1 MDLTKVQS
9 VIIGAAI
16 GDALGVPVEFL
27 SREELAASPVRDMR
41 GFGTHNQPAGTWSDD
56 TSMTLCLLESI
67 GRLRRIDYD
76 DIMQNFV
83 KWLNEAAFTA
93 AHETFD
99 AGIATQEAIARYL
112 QGTAPL
118 ACGGRGEY
126 DNGNGSLMRIAPLA
140 LFLCQ
145 QQVTRPEEILQA
157 AHQLSALTHG
167 HPRSQMACG
176 IYTLILM
183 NILTNSSLPAAIDD
197 SLKTAQNFYKNNSIY
212 RNEIPAF
219 KRLGDLAS
227 FQKLPKT
234 AIRSS
239 GYVVDTLEAVI
250 WCLLHTTSYAECVLT
265 AVNLGDDADTVGA
278 IAGGLAGAVYG
289 FHSIPPAWL
298 TALAGLEE
306 INALCQTFALHK
318 KGTP

>member
-1 MDLTKVQS
+1 
-9 VIIGAAI
+9 
-16 GDALGVPVEFL
+16 
-27 SREELAASPVRDMR
+27 
-41 GFGTHNQPAGTWSDD
+41 
-56 TSMTLCLLESI
+56 MTLCLLESI
-67 GRLRRIDYD
+67 GRG
-76 DIMQNFV
+76 
-83 KWLNEAAFTA
+83 K
-93 AHETFD
+93 
-99 AGIATQEAIARYL
+99 
-112 QGTAPL
+112 
-118 ACGGRGEY
+118 Y

-265 AVNLGDDADTVGA
+265 AVNLGDDADTVAA

-298 TALAGLEE
+298 AALAGLKE

>member
-67 GRLRRIDYD
+67 GRG
-76 DIMQNFV
+76 
-83 KWLNEAAFTA
+83 K
-93 AHETFD
+93 
-99 AGIATQEAIARYL
+99 
-112 QGTAPL
+112 
-118 ACGGRGEY
+118 Y

-145 QQVTRPEEILQA
+145 QQVKRPEEILQA

-183 NILTNSSLPAAIDD
+183 NILTNSSLPADIDD

-239 GYVVDTLEAVI
+239 SYVVDTLESVI

-265 AVNLGDDADTVGA
+265 AVNLGDDADTVAA

-289 FHSIPPAWL
+289 FHSIPPSWL
-298 TALAGLEE
+298 AALAGLKE

>member
-67 GRLRRIDYD
+67 GRLQRIDYN

-118 ACGGRGEY
+118 ACGCRGEY

-145 QQVTRPEEILQA
+145 QQVKDTEEILQT
-157 AHQLSALTHG
+157 AHHLSALTHG

-183 NILTNSSLPAAIDD
+183 NILTGSSLSVAIDNG
-197 SLKTAQNFYKNNSIY
+197 LKIAQEFYKDNSTY
-212 RNEIPAF
+212 RAEIPAF
-219 KRLGDLAS
+219 KRLGDLAA
-227 FQKLPKT
+227 FQDLPET
-234 AIRSS
+234 TIRSS

-250 WCLLHTTSYAECVLT
+250 WCLLHTTSYAECMLT
-265 AVNLGDDADTVGA
+265 AVNLGDDTDTVGA

-289 FHSIPPAWL
+289 FHAIPQTWL
-298 TALAGLEE
+298 DSLAGLTE
-306 INALCQTFALHK
+306 INALCQKFILS
-318 KGTP
+318 

>member
-56 TSMTLCLLESI
+56 TSMTLCLLE
-67 GRLRRIDYD
+67 
-76 DIMQNFV
+76 
-83 KWLNEAAFTA
+83 
-93 AHETFD
+93 
-99 AGIATQEAIARYL
+99 GIATQEAIARYL

-157 AHQLSALTHG
+157 AHQFSALTHG

-239 GYVVDTLEAVI
+239 SYVVDTPWKPL
-250 WCLLHTTSYAECVLT
+250 S
-265 AVNLGDDADTVGA
+265 GA
-278 IAGGLAGAVYG
+278 CFIQQVM
-289 FHSIPPAWL
+289 P
-298 TALAGLEE
+298 
-306 INALCQTFALHK
+306 NVC
-318 KGTP
+318 